1 MVAFSHDNQK
11 VTIMTSSTGSGI
23 FAGPVASQDQPS
35 DKPQEQQSQQQKE
48 DAARKQAQEDPNKQR
63 TPQ

>member
-1 MVAFSHDNQK
+1 
-11 VTIMTSSTGSGI
+11 MTSSTGSGI